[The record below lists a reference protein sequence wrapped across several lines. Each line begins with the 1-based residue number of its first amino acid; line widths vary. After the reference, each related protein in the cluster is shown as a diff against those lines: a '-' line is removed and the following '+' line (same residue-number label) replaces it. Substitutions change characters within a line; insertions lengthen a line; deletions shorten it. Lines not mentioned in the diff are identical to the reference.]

1 MHAVLIE
8 NPKAGRVTPGALRV
22 TERALEA
29 TFDLELVTTSARG
42 HAAEL
47 AREAV
52 EAGAKTVI
60 AYGGDGTTNEVVNGL
75 LGSADHTDVVLGVLP
90 GGTTNV
96 LARNLG
102 YPSDLVEATAH
113 LIDLVERGEPLRRT
127 VGRIAAESEHGHL
140 GRDFAFA
147 AGLVL
152 DAEIVHRVDHAR
164 KTPRWNDAVF
174 LYHGLR
180 SFGAL
185 RRAEIGPS
193 LVIDTPDG
201 GEDAYWACL
210 ACADPFTYFRS
221 RPLRVAPDAGK
232 TAGIDLVA
240 AKQMRFWRTL
250 RWLTQALSTGHH
262 VRHPEC
268 IHLTDQRRIEIRA
281 RHPVPLQTDGEY
293 LGDVTRLSAT
303 ALPGAL
309 PVWG

>member
-1 MHAVLIE
+1 MHAFLIE

-52 EAGAKTVI
+52 EAGAKTAV
-60 AYGGDGTTNEVVNGL
+60 AYGGDGTVNEVVNGL
-75 LGSADHTDVVLGVLP
+75 LGGADHTDVVLGVLP

-113 LIDLVERGEPLRRT
+113 LIDLVERGEPVRRT
-127 VGRIAAESEHGHL
+127 VGRIEASSEHGHL

-152 DAEIVHRVDHAR
+152 DAEIVHRVDHYR
-164 KTPRWNDAVF
+164 KSPRWNDAVF
-174 LYHGLR
+174 LFHGLR

-185 RRAEIGPS
+185 RRTEEGPR
-193 LVIDTPDG
+193 LVIETPHG
-201 GEDAYWACL
+201 PEDAYWACL
-210 ACADPFTYFRS
+210 ACSDPFTYFRS

-232 TAGIDLVA
+232 GAGIDVVA
-240 AKQMRFWRTL
+240 AKQVRFWRTL
-250 RWLTQALSTGHH
+250 RWLTQALSSGHH
-262 VRHPEC
+262 VRHAEC
-268 IHLTDQRRIEIRA
+268 IHLTDRPGVTIRA
-281 RHPVPLQTDGEY
+281 RQPVPLQTDGEY
-293 LGDVTRLSAT
+293 LGEVTRLRAT
-303 ALPGAL
+303 ALPQAL